1 MPNWVKSI
9 AIFGTKKVLED
20 CIVDKENGHKS
31 FDLDKVIPM
40 PKEYEKENPFE
51 GMTMEEELLFKKAN
65 DGCKDWY
72 EWRVKHW
79 GTKWNTDET
88 VVLDDNM
95 VTFNT
100 AWNMPDEVFRE
111 ISKKYHTTVKVVY
124 ADESMTENSGYIVYD
139 NGHVTVNEMGDVDS
153 ESEKFRD
160 SVWDESVI
168 YESDVWDME

>member
-9 AIFGTKKVLED
+9 AVFGTKKVLED
-20 CIVDKENGHKS
+20 CIVKEPEIKER

-40 PKEYEKENPFE
+40 PKEYDKEKPFE

-65 DGCKDWY
+65 AGCEDWY
-72 EWRVKHW
+72 SWRCKHW

-100 AWNMPDEVFRE
+100 AWNMPDEVFLE
-111 ISKKYHTTVKVVY
+111 ISRKYHTMVKVVY
-124 ADESMTENSGYIVYD
+124 ADESMTENAGYIVYD
-139 NGHVTVNEMGDVDS
+139 NGHVLLNDCGKDE
-153 ESEKFRD
+153 EFRD
-160 SVWDESVI
+160 KVWDETIIDDNIWEEGDYVI
-168 YESDVWDME
+168 H